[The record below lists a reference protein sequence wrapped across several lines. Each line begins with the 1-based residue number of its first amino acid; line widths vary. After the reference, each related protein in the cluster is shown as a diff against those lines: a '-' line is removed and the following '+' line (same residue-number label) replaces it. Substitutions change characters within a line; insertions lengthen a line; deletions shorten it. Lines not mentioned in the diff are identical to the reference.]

1 MERIKGERI
10 PKVSSPVNSNGVQWR
25 IKPYPGTSGYA
36 IQNAMTSKYIP
47 TKTDGSY
54 MNGVGEDNCGIFTL
68 EIKLMGTSTH
78 LNHPY
83 TELDGPYFPF
93 YTAPNSDDVGSIL
106 KPRRNISAHVL
117 SPSQPTTPPSQGL
130 GPYIDEAVRQTQ
142 LRQPFTRVQRIAALD
157 WARKLGAINV
167 PTIES
172 FDECERRLEA
182 ALGSNNNLG
191 RHLDKGD
198 TSRYRP
204 GSKPFANEHWEDRR
218 SSRGAM
224 RAKGAMTELPRC
236 HRLEG
241 SGSFPEGHAIQFIS

>member
-68 EIKLMGTSTH
+68 ERQFKGFYLIKLMGTSTH

-83 TELDGPYFPF
+83 TELDGPYFPVGF
-93 YTAPNSDDVGSIL
+93 TDKAVPLGCFWELDKISPNSDDVGSIL

-117 SPSQPTTPPSQGL
+117 SPSQPITPPSQGL

-142 LRQPFTRVQRIAALD
+142 LRQPFARVQRIAALD

-191 RHLDKGD
+191 RHLNLF
-198 TSRYRP
+198 TSRWAYGMAASASFVQSIKATQADIDP
-204 GSKPFANEHWEDRR
+204 V
-218 SSRGAM
+218 
-224 RAKGAMTELPRC
+224 
-236 HRLEG
+236 RL
-241 SGSFPEGHAIQFIS
+241 